1 MGNVQAESVHGK
13 KFCPPWRLTP
23 LVHSSPSVGALLP
36 ALCGAAEKSL
46 APPQV
51 SSDDVAPPCCEEVTS
66 DEDEDGLP
74 KPCFLE
80 LREILREQMDA

>member
-1 MGNVQAESVHGK
+1 M
-13 KFCPPWRLTP
+13 C
-23 LVHSSPSVGALLP
+23 LVDASCAQRSPSIGENLP
-36 ALCGAAEKSL
+36 ALCGGAEKSL
-46 APPQV
+46 APLHV
-51 SSDDVAPPCCEEVTS
+51 SSEDVAPPCCEEVTS